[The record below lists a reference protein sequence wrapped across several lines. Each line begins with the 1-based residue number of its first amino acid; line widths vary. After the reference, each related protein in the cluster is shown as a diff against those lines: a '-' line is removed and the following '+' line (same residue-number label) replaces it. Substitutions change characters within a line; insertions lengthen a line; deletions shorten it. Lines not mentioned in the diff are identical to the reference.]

1 MFHVFYISFA
11 LFFVM
16 DFNVF
21 ESSAAA
27 VLTPALGLQMK
38 IWQDVKK
45 RNVINVQCPCNSKP
59 AWMKTQLGGC
69 KFARSKVALEYT

>member
-1 MFHVFYISFA
+1 M
-11 LFFVM
+11 M

-38 IWQDVKK
+38 IWQDIKK
-45 RNVINVQCPCNSKP
+45 NVINVQCPCNSKP
-59 AWMKTQLGGC
+59 AWMKTQLAGV
-69 KFARSKVALEYT
+69 SLLEVYT